1 MGLSYDLGTTLPR
14 VLLKGVGP
22 TANIIKKEFTKKRES
37 YRIVKDKELVDKLFR
52 LPTESEISPDL
63 YELVALLLVH
73 VYRIEAKLKG
83 VGND

>member
-1 MGLSYDLGTTLPR
+1 M
-14 VLLKGVGP
+14 LKGVGP
-22 TANIIKKEFTKKRES
+22 TANIIKKEFTKKNES
-37 YRIVKDKELVDKLFR
+37 YRIVEDKELVGKLFR